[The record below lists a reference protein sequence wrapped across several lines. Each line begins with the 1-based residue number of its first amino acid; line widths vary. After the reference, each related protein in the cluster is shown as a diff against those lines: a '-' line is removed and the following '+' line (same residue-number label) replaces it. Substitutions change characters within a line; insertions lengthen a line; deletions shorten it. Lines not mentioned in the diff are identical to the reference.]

1 MIARKL
7 VLFASC
13 VTVGTVISTAPSLA
27 DRPMFNRFEDGKSPT
42 VFGDVF
48 RPFRQST
55 PPEEVFVEESGGAT
69 VRATPLPP
77 EARVALRR
85 TKLKKPDGLDAAAE
99 AIFADL
105 STAGDNP
112 VRVRKSH
119 LKPVL
124 AFYAERNY
132 APMWTGDYGLSLRA
146 RRALKVLATAD
157 EDGLR
162 AVDFLPASLTGF
174 DDDGTGQAASPAA
187 RARLDLEMTASVLEY
202 ARVISAGAVDPF
214 RISDSHDLKVE
225 EEKPGDILARLAVSV
240 RPDSY
245 LLSLHSQIP
254 QYAAM
259 KDALARYRE
268 MEKNRS
274 DTEVPPGAVLRPGT
288 SDPRVPLLRRR
299 LAELGHLSV
308 PERTDDSA
316 PEATGAI
323 VSESASDGTTVAAA
337 PEKAADGAIPVTVV
351 AEISPPATAASGETA
366 NSDASADN
374 ETEAMQDT
382 ASVSASGE
390 SDETAQAVPAV
401 GDDVYG
407 PELADAIR
415 AFQKQADLGV
425 DGVVGPRTLAALN
438 GRSVESQIARVKLNL
453 ERLRWLPRSLADR
466 HVFVNQAFF
475 QAWIMDDG
483 RKVYRTD
490 VIVGKPNYQTAV
502 FMDEMETVIF
512 NPYWHVPRS
521 IAANEMLPHLRVD
534 PTYLARQGY
543 EVVDVRGQI
552 TDSTRIDWTQY
563 NQETLPYDI
572 RQPPGPRNA
581 LGRVKFL
588 FPNRHAIYMH
598 DTPARSLFSRTV
610 RAFSHGCIRV
620 GTPIKF
626 ARAIL
631 GVEGWSAEEVDRA
644 IASSER
650 QEVTLKRKVP
660 VYIGYYTAWPDDDGT
675 MKFRND
681 IYSRDRV
688 LTQAFEQNRRVYPTR
703 DIALN

>member
-13 VTVGTVISTAPSLA
+13 LTVGTVISAAPSLA

-85 TKLKKPDGLDAAAE
+85 TKLKKPEGLDTAAE

-132 APMWTGDYGLSLRA
+132 APLWTGEYGLSMRA

-162 AVDFLPASLTGF
+162 AADFLPASLTGF

-187 RARLDLEMTASVLEY
+187 LARLDLEMTASVLEY
-202 ARVISAGAVDPF
+202 ARVITAGAVDPF

-225 EEKPGDILARLAVSV
+225 EEKPGDILARLSVSV

-259 KDALARYRE
+259 KTALARYRE
-268 MEKNRS
+268 MDRNRS
-274 DTEVPPGAVLRPGT
+274 ATEIPPGAVLRPGET
-288 SDPRVPLLRRR
+288 DPRVPLLRRR

-308 PERTDDSA
+308 PEQTDAAA

-323 VSESASDGTTVAAA
+323 VNEGASESTSASTA

-351 AEISPPATAASGETA
+351 AEISTAE
-366 NSDASADN
+366 NNEADD
-374 ETEAMQDT
+374 MQDT
-382 ASVSASGE
+382 ASVSTTGASDGN
-390 SDETAQAVPAV
+390 SPTVPSAQ
-401 GDDVYG
+401 DDVYG
-407 PELADAIR
+407 TELADAIR
-415 AFQKQADLGV
+415 AFQKQAGLGV

-475 QAWIMDDG
+475 QAWLMDDG

-552 TDSTRIDWTQY
+552 TDSTRVDWSQY
-563 NQETLPYDI
+563 NQETLPFDI

-620 GTPIKF
+620 GTPVKF

-660 VYIGYYTAWPDDDGT
+660 VYIGYYTAWPSDDGS